1 MNVPGYNT
9 DKCEICDIPETNLH
23 LLYFCSKVNGL
34 FKSILCMIEQFCNI
48 KIIDPFAFVFFDFRV
63 SGKWRNIC
71 AVIISSYISII
82 WNCRNEQLGHIVLV
96 WKFKNK
102 LRYNI
107 KSILLCSIVNEEL
120 QMIFQD
126 MDHRCEI
133 IFINL
138 YMYRYTCIDRYVGT

>member
-1 MNVPGYNT
+1 
-9 DKCEICDIPETNLH
+9 
-23 LLYFCSKVNGL
+23 
-34 FKSILCMIEQFCNI
+34 MIEQFCNI

-71 AVIISSYISII
+71 AVIISSYISIV
-82 WNCRNEQLGHIVLV
+82 WNCRNEQLGHTVLV
-96 WKFKNK
+96 RKFKNK

-120 QMIFQD
+120 KMIFQD
-126 MDHRCEI
+126 MDHRYEI

>member
-34 FKSILCMIEQFCNI
+34 FKSILCMIEEFCNI
-48 KIIDPFAFVFFDFRV
+48 KIIDPFSFVFFDFRV

-71 AVIISSYISII
+71 AVIISSYISIV
-82 WNCRNEQLGHIVLV
+82 WNCHNEQLGHIVLV
-96 WKFKNK
+96 RKFKNK

-107 KSILLCSIVNEEL
+107 KSILLCSIVNEE
-120 QMIFQD
+120 QKMIFRIWITD
-126 MDHRCEI
+126 VKLSLLI
-133 IFINL
+133 
-138 YMYRYTCIDRYVGT
+138 CICTGIHA

>member
-71 AVIISSYISII
+71 AVIISSYISIV

-96 WKFKNK
+96 RKFKNK

-107 KSILLCSIVNEEL
+107 KSILLCSIVNEE
-120 QMIFQD
+120 QKMIFQD

-133 IFINL
+133 IFI
-138 YMYRYTCIDRYVGT
+138 TCIDRYVGT